1 MREQTWLSKIM
12 FFFNI
17 VLTILTFLAYSLPFL
32 APKAFPFLSVLTLIL
47 PLFLI
52 LNFFFFVY
60 WLLQFKRYM
69 LLSGLVLL
77 LGITFINRFYKFS
90 ETNLPKEEGD
100 FKVMTYNVRLFNIYE
115 WLPKDDVAQQISK
128 LINEKSPDI
137 LCLQD
142 FTNNEDADFSQYPYS
157 YIKLNGEKL
166 KYGQAIYSNYK
177 IINKGEIQFPDSF
190 NNAIFADV
198 LKGKDTIRIY
208 SIHLQ
213 SVKIS
218 ADIHEKIDEA
228 KSKFI
233 LKRLSLAF
241 KKQQQQ
247 SEIIKEHF
255 ENCSYPKIICSDLNN
270 SAFSYVYRTIKG
282 EMKDAFEEAGT
293 GFGKS
298 YNFKY
303 YPARI
308 DFILV
313 DKSIE
318 VKQFRTIDTFF
329 QSDHFPQI
337 VRLNLDNE
345 VNEKVN

>member
-1 MREQTWLSKIM
+1 MRKQTWLSKIM

-17 VLTILTFLAYSLPFL
+17 VLTVLTFLAYLLPFL

-47 PLFLI
+47 PFFLI

-90 ETNLPKEEGD
+90 ETNLPKEEND
-100 FKVMTYNVRLFNIYE
+100 FTLMSYNVRLFNLYE
-115 WLPKDDVAQQISK
+115 WLPKEDVPEQISK
-128 LINEKSPDI
+128 LIDEKNPDI
-137 LCLQD
+137 LCLQEYSP
-142 FTNNEDADFSQYPYS
+142 NEKVNTTKFPFSF
-157 YIKLNGEKL
+157 IKLEGGKN
-166 KYGQAIYSNYK
+166 KYGQAIFSNYS
-177 IINKGEIQFPDSF
+177 IINQGIIEFPNSS
-190 NNAIFADV
+190 NNVIYVDL
-198 LKGKDTIRIY
+198 LKQKDTIRIY

-213 SVKIS
+213 SIKIS
-218 ADIHEKIDEA
+218 TDIHENIDEE

-233 LKRLSLAF
+233 FKRLSEAF
-241 KKQQQQ
+241 TIQQQQ
-247 SEIIKEHF
+247 AEIIKAHF
-255 ENCSYPKIICSDLNN
+255 ETCKHPKIICGDLNN

-282 EMKDAFEEAGT
+282 DLKDAFEEAGT

-308 DFILV
+308 DYFFV
-313 DKSIE
+313 EKSII
-318 VKQFRTIDTFF
+318 VKQFKTLDTFF

-337 VRLNLDNE
+337 TRLNLIE
-345 VNEKVN
+345 ITEE

>member
-1 MREQTWLSKIM
+1 
-12 FFFNI
+12 
-17 VLTILTFLAYSLPFL
+17 LTFLAYSLPFL

-60 WLLQFKRYM
+60 WLLQFKRYI
-69 LLSGLVLL
+69 LLSGLALL

-90 ETNLPKEEGD
+90 ETNLTKEVSD
-100 FKVMTYNVRLFNIYE
+100 FKVMSYNVRLFNIYE
-115 WLPKDDVAQQISK
+115 WLPKDDVAEQISK

-142 FTNNEDADFSQYPYS
+142 FTTNDNVDFSHYPYS
-157 YIKLNGEKL
+157 YVKLNGEKL

-177 IINKGEIQFPDSF
+177 IINKGEIEFPDSF
-190 NNAIFADV
+190 NNAIFVDV
-198 LKGKDTIRIY
+198 LKGKDTIRVY

-218 ADIHEKIDEA
+218 ADINEKIDEA

-241 KKQQQQ
+241 GKQQKQ
-247 SEIIKEHF
+247 SEIIRDHF

-282 EMKDAFEEAGT
+282 DMKDAFEEAGT

-308 DFILV
+308 DFILM
-313 DKSIE
+313 DNEIQ
-318 VKQFRTIDTFF
+318 VKQFKSIDTFF

-337 VRLNLDNE
+337 VRLNL
-345 VNEKVN
+345 VEKTEE